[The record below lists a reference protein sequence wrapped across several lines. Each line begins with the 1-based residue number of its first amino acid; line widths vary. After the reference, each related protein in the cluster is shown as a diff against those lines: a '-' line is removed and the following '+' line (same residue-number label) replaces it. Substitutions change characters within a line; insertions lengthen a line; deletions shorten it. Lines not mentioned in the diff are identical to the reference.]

1 MASLDLKAEEK
12 ASKGGHHRE
21 TSPGARKVVK
31 KIKKKSTKGGD

>member
-21 TSPGARKVVK
+21 SSPVARKPKKVK
-31 KIKKKSTKGGD
+31 KKVKS